1 MPSARPTLCLVLA
14 VVLALS
20 GCSGLFGTGETDVA
34 RETATAVPVPT
45 TTPEAE
51 AGASASASASN
62 GTPIEIQNTTGV
74 EQPRYLSLSPTC
86 ERPPGLVIHIQVEAL
101 RNNNP
106 ATDEGIATVWRFA
119 APSNKAV
126 TGPYEAFVGT
136 VRTRYRPLLTADSVR
151 YDPITREGDRV
162 RRNVTVT
169 TDNSTT
175 TYEWILT
182 RQSDPPYEDCWMT
195 SGVTQVPSYGSPV
208 L

>member
-14 VVLALS
+14 IVLALS
-20 GCSGLFGTGETDVA
+20 GCSGLFGTEETDVD
-34 RETATAVPVPT
+34 RETSTAVPVPT
-45 TTPEAE
+45 TTPEA
-51 AGASASASASN
+51 GALN
-62 GTPIEIQNTTGV
+62 GTPTGVRNTTGV

-106 ATDEGIATVWRFA
+106 ATDRGIATVWRFA

-126 TGPYEAFVGT
+126 TGPYEAFART
-136 VRTRYRPLLTADSVR
+136 IRTRYRPLLTADSVR
-151 YDPITREGDRV
+151 YGPIAREGDRV
-162 RRNVTVT
+162 RRNVTVAT
-169 TDNSTT
+169 GNSTT
-175 TYEWILT
+175 NYEWILT
-182 RQSDPPYEDCWMT
+182 RQSAPPYEGCWMT